1 MIKRLLLAHFLGHPR
16 VVWEHLGE
24 ENFDGVLAYP
34 KMLRYGF
41 VILTFPKLMIMG
53 SYVAK
58 FPPSN
63 IQGYGKNPRI
73 SLRCNRPQYIL
84 RLALNSGGNKTECL
98 QQFFSHTSLFRPH
111 LCSSFDC

>member
-1 MIKRLLLAHFLGHPR
+1 MIKRLLLADFLGHPR

-53 SYVAK
+53 RNPEK
-58 FPPSN
+58 LLTSN
-63 IQGYGKNPRI
+63 I
-73 SLRCNRPQYIL
+73 
-84 RLALNSGGNKTECL
+84 
-98 QQFFSHTSLFRPH
+98 
-111 LCSSFDC
+111 